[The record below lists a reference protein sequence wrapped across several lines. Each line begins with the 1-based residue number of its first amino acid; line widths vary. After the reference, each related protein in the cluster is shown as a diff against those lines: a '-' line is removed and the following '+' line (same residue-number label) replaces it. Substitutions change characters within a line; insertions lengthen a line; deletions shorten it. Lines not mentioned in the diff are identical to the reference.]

1 MPGMVFNGYFSRQ
14 SVRSTR
20 FRRISF
26 LSRKVTLSGQ
36 KNPAK
41 RYRPPEL
48 CKKMGWEFLFQHL
61 DRIGKSANLF
71 STNAIICEI
80 AVFMTS
86 FLKNK
91 CS

>member
-1 MPGMVFNGYFSRQ
+1 MLQPSSLCYAVPSLKR
-14 SVRSTR
+14 R
-20 FRRISF
+20 FYEA
-26 LSRKVTLSGQ
+26 LSGFMFFAQ
-36 KNPAK
+36 FSD
-41 RYRPPEL
+41 
-48 CKKMGWEFLFQHL
+48 KKMGCKLLFPHL

-80 AVFMTS
+80 MDFMTS